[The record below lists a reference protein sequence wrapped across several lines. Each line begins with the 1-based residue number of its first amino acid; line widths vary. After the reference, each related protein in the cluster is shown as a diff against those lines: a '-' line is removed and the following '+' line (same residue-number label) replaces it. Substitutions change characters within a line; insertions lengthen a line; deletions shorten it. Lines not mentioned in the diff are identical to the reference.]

1 VAEWSEA
8 LTFGDLLSRS
18 ADRHPERK
26 AVVFPEESHT
36 YAELL
41 AGAERVGRGLLAL
54 GVEKGDHVGLM
65 MPNCAQFL
73 EAFFGIAMAGAV
85 VVPLNIHYRASEAA
99 YVVEHADLA
108 ALLIG
113 DGDDGRTDFAA
124 LLHDALPALAGAS
137 DAGPLELPE
146 APRLRAIADLR
157 GAGAGAILGAERFA
171 GLAASGNASL
181 AESSGRVRLRD
192 VGLLLYTSG
201 TTARPKGCM
210 LAHETLGRGAMARIR
225 ESVPD
230 RDHHVLWSGG
240 PWFHVASLQVLIG
253 SIGLGATFLT
263 DTRFD
268 APRAIAL
275 MKREGVT
282 SAWPWLPQFAGA
294 LLAAPSFDAA
304 DFQEVD
310 GFMIGWPRQLME
322 RALDLMP
329 RAVVSGA
336 CGMSETAGSYTMSRP
351 GDTREQR
358 VSSSGKPLRGIE
370 VRIVDPATGAELPP
384 DTPGE
389 ALIRGYSLMDGYYKN
404 PEATAAA
411 IDADGWMHSQD
422 LYVKTPA
429 GDLIFQGRLKDI
441 LKVGGEN
448 VSPVEVEAT
457 LNEHPTVKHAEVVGI
472 PDDRLDE
479 VPVAFVELN
488 PGHDLDEEGLIAFCR
503 VTLAGVKVPRR
514 IESIDEWPMS
524 ASKVDKR
531 KLRERAQARGDRSA
545 A

>member
-1 VAEWSEA
+1 VADWSEA
-8 LTFGDLLSRS
+8 LTFGDLLARS
-18 ADRHPERK
+18 ADRCPERE

-41 AGAERVGRGLLAL
+41 AGAERVARGLLAL
-54 GVEKGDHVGLM
+54 GVEKGDHVGVM
-65 MPNCAQFL
+65 MPNCVEFL

-85 VVPLNIHYRASEAA
+85 VVPLNVHYRASEAA
-99 YVVEHADLA
+99 YVVEHSDLA

-124 LLHDALPALAGAS
+124 LLHDALPALAGAP
-137 DAGPLELPE
+137 DARRLELPE
-146 APRLRAIADLR
+146 APRLRAVADLR
-157 GAGAGAILGAERFA
+157 GAGAGGVLGAERFA
-171 GLAASGNASL
+171 ELAVGTDAASL
-181 AESSGRVRLRD
+181 AAVSGRVRLRD

-253 SIGLGATFLT
+253 SIGLGGTFLT

-294 LLAAPSFDAA
+294 LLADPSFDAA

-310 GFMIGWPRQLME
+310 GFMIGWPRLLME

-351 GDTREQR
+351 GDSREQR
-358 VSSSGKPLRGIE
+358 VGSSGKPLRGIE
-370 VRIVDPATGAELPP
+370 VRIVDPATGAELPA

-389 ALIRGYSLMDGYYKN
+389 ALIRGYSLMEGYYKD

-411 IDADGWMHSQD
+411 IDAAGWMHSED
-422 LYVKTPA
+422 RYVNTAA
-429 GDLIFQGRLKDI
+429 GDLVFQGRLKDI

-448 VSPVEVEAT
+448 VSPVEVEWT
-457 LNEHPTVKHAEVVGI
+457 LIEHPAVKHAEVVGI
-472 PDDRLDE
+472 PDERLDE

-488 PGHDLDEEGLIAFCR
+488 SGYELDAEELIAFCR
-503 VTLAGVKVPRR
+503 STLAGLKVPRR
-514 IESIDEWPMS
+514 IEAVDEWPMS
-524 ASKVDKR
+524 ASKVNKR
-531 KLRERAQARGDRSA
+531 ELRERAQAAAARG
-545 A
+545 